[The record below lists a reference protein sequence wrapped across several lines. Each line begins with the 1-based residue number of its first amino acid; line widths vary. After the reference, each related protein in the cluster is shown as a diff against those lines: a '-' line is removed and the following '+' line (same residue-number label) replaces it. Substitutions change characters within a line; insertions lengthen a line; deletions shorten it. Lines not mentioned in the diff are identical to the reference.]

1 MKMFFYWK
9 LAATG
14 IVKNRKIY
22 FPYILSCIGMIMMEY
37 IIIFLATDS
46 SVTSLPGGGD
56 VQMFIM
62 MGVGIIAV
70 FAAFFLFYTNS
81 FLMRRRKKEFGL
93 YSILGMGR
101 RNLVLVL
108 FWESVFITLLSLA
121 AGIVLGI
128 LFSKAAQI
136 LMAYML
142 HSSAGF
148 SLSVSL
154 RAIETDLS
162 LIHI

>member
-1 MKMFFYWK
+1 
-9 LAATG
+9 
-14 IVKNRKIY
+14 
-22 FPYILSCIGMIMMEY
+22 
-37 IIIFLATDS
+37 
-46 SVTSLPGGGD
+46 
-56 VQMFIM
+56 MFIM

-108 FWESVFITLLSLA
+108 FWESVFITLISLA

-142 HSSAGF
+142 HSSAGIF
-148 SLSVSL
+148 FICKSES
-154 RAIETDLS
+154 
-162 LIHI
+162 H